1 MQQPSPAPP
10 GGAHNRGSNGAADGE
25 YEAQE
30 NTPLVGAAKQQQQ
43 QEQLHG
49 SSFLWQQFKL
59 PPLVMQQR
67 QQDEVRRMM
76 PSVLSCCALTCL
88 QFVLVNAPV

>member
-10 GGAHNRGSNGAADGE
+10 GGLHNRGSNGAADGE

-30 NTPLVGAAKQQQQ
+30 NTLVGAAKQQQQ
-43 QEQLHG
+43 QENHG

-67 QQDEVRRMM
+67 QQDEVRRMKC
-76 PSVLSCCALTCL
+76 SFLSR
-88 QFVLVNAPV
+88 